1 MAEGRGPCL
10 CYNSWVKTSATL
22 IRSGCTVSF
31 SLRSA
36 MSGLFAA
43 MRRNC
48 PELRQRTAEL
58 DVMRFVFD
66 GWRRVAVEDKVWI
79 CQICQICEKEVL
91 TKRKT
96 PWWQCEQRD
105 PHIKAMEEALG
116 VHEPSELLFICD
128 ACLAECREIERGFP
142 GATLNDAVEFR
153 LDLKTLRAKHQT
165 GVSDLNIEL
174 AIIRMTEDFERAM
187 RDQAADHAAWQR

>member
-1 MAEGRGPCL
+1 
-10 CYNSWVKTSATL
+10 
-22 IRSGCTVSF
+22 
-31 SLRSA
+31 
-36 MSGLFAA
+36 
-43 MRRNC
+43 
-48 PELRQRTAEL
+48 
-58 DVMRFVFD
+58 MRFVFD

-153 LDLKTLRAKHQT
+153 LGFKTLRAHRTQHR
-165 GVSDLNIEL
+165 VSDLNIEL
-174 AIIRMTEDFERAM
+174 AIIRMTDDFERAM
-187 RDQAADHAAWQR
+187 RDQAADHAAW